1 MDGDILQMKREMDE
15 KEESRSERRETN
27 TYHFAK
33 QTADAS
39 PLAMKVIPETRTAIY
54 IFFGATF
61 LYSQHAKSCLT
72 PNLPSY
78 HPSLSPICS

>member
-15 KEESRSERRETN
+15 KRNLDLNGRETN
-27 TYHFAK
+27 SYYSK

-39 PLAMKVIPETRTAIY
+39 PLALKVIPETRTAIY
-54 IFFGATF
+54 IFFGGTF
-61 LYSQHAKSCLT
+61 LYFQHAKSYLT
-72 PNLPSY
+72 PYLPSY